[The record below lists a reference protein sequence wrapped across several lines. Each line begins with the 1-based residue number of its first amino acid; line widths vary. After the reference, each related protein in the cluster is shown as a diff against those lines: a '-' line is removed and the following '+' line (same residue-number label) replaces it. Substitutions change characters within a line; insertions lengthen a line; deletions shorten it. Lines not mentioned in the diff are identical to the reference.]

1 MQSKKQCQG
10 MARKLC
16 QTFESYDM
24 FSQTFSMRLDDGED
38 SQKSMTG
45 ALCSLLVFF
54 IVLAYSYL
62 KIDVLS

>member
-1 MQSKKQCQG
+1 
-10 MARKLC
+10 
-16 QTFESYDM
+16 M